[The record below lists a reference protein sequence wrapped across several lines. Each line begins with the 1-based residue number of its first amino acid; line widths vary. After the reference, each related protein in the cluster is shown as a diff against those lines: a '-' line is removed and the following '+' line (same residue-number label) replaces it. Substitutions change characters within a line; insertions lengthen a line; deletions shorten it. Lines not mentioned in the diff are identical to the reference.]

1 MGNKK
6 KVVLFNHARHFVWNR
21 RTEQKQNNQN
31 FEEMATDQELVQIC
45 TSFML
50 TARPGEFMEVV
61 TDIRGL
67 LSNEALLNSSAPA
80 TFRQYNQ
87 EQMLEV
93 QSPAGHK
100 FLITEFGEVGD
111 GQYVDPRGKIVV
123 KFDHIK
129 QQVLG
134 QAGPAQVDAG
144 IEATRAAFDAAAQ
157 KYQANH
163 YPEGTVTV
171 YAKGKISLFAFNRQS
186 TIQTIS
192 GMVDGVRC
200 TLALLEEMFESKE
213 TKIQVH
219 YYEDGN
225 VQLNTNTNKAFKVP
239 GGDAASAAKH
249 TIEAIKKAEQA
260 FHQSL
265 EVSYNTMGDTTFKA
279 LRRALPL
286 TRTKIDWNKIRN
298 YRINVTGK

>member
-1 MGNKK
+1 MASDK
-6 KVVLFNHARHFVWNR
+6 
-21 RTEQKQNNQN
+21 EQI
-31 FEEMATDQELVQIC
+31 DIC

-50 TARPGEFMEVV
+50 TSPPGEFMEVV

-87 EQMLEV
+87 EQMLAV
-93 QSPAGHK
+93 ASPAGHN

-111 GQYVDPRGKIVV
+111 GQYVDPRGRIVV

-129 QQVLG
+129 QQVAG
-134 QAGPAQVDAG
+134 QVGAAQLDAG
-144 IEATRAAFDAAAQ
+144 LEPTRKAFDDAAHQYVAD
-157 KYQANH
+157 H
-163 YPEGTVTV
+163 YPDGTCSV
-171 YAKGKISLFAFNRQS
+171 YAKGGKIIVCIQS
-186 TIQTIS
+186 SKYNPGNFWNGRWRSVYHCTVGGEVQVKGTI
-192 GMVDGVRC
+192 
-200 TLALLEEMFESKE
+200 
-213 TKIQVH
+213 KIQVH

-225 VQLNTNTNKAFKVP
+225 VQLNTTTNKAFKAP

-249 TIEAIKKAEQA
+249 TIDMIKKTEQA
-260 FHQSL
+260 FHTAL

-286 TRTKIDWNKIRN
+286 TRTKIDWQKIRN
-298 YRINVTGK
+298 YRVNVNSK

>member
-50 TARPGEFMEVV
+50 TAPPGEFMEVV

-163 YPEGTVTV
+163 FLEW
-171 YAKGKISLFAFNRQS
+171 SMAF
-186 TIQTIS
+186 
-192 GMVDGVRC
+192 GVHLHCWRRC
-200 TLALLEEMFESKE
+200 SSQRKHQNSSA
-213 TKIQVH
+213 